1 MFSADYVVGC
11 IFCVLFG
18 CCGRRARFN
27 GLNLSLLRK
36 LVVTMSL
43 IFLGVVLGFVY
54 WKGIILIGR
63 SEFISLSIIMRI
75 LVCRIDVYS
84 MRKLNV
90 IRNVCFI
97 IFFLFGSM
105 VYDNLVEC

>member
-1 MFSADYVVGC
+1 MFSVDYVVGC

-18 CCGRRARFN
+18 CCGRWVWFN
-27 GLNLSLLRK
+27 GLNLLLLCK
-36 LVVTMSL
+36 LVVMMLL
-43 IFLGVVLGFVY
+43 IFLGVVSGFVY
-54 WKGIILIGR
+54 WKGIILIGWL
-63 SEFISLSIIMRI
+63 EFILLLIIMWI

-90 IRNVCFI
+90 ICNVCFI
-97 IFFLFGSM
+97 IFFLFGLM